1 MADIHIVR
9 EHGLGLEQARKLAFR
24 WAEVAEKKLEMDCTY
39 EEGKTHDVVS
49 FKRPGASG
57 ELKVSKDRFQLDA
70 RLGMLLGVFKGKI
83 ESAIVENLDQLLA
96 HQDPLYAFEQGLS
109 KHEAKHEKHAPKHDK
124 HEKHEKH
131 DAKHAKHA
139 EPHKAPAKAAAKAPA
154 PRKAK

>member
-9 EHGLGLEQARKLAFR
+9 EHSLGLEQARKLAFR

-39 EEGKTHDVVS
+39 EEGKAHDVVR

-57 ELKVSKDRFQLDA
+57 ELKVSKDRFELGA

-96 HQDPLYAFEQGLS
+96 HKDPLYAFEQGLA
-109 KHEAKHEKHAPKHDK
+109 KHEAKHEKA
-124 HEKHEKH
+124 EKHEKH
-131 DAKHAKHA
+131 AKHHA
-139 EPHKAPAKAAAKAPA
+139 EAHKPAAKPAAKAPHA
-154 PRKAK
+154 KKAK